1 MSFFHTVAPLSFSC
15 SHRPL
20 HSLKQFQ
27 AIRIVID
34 KTLKELLACLFSHQ
48 PSKYSNLNPSAYAI

>member
-20 HSLKQFQ
+20 NSLKQFQ

-34 KTLKELLACLFSHQ
+34 KTPKELLACLFPHRL
-48 PSKYSNLNPSAYAI
+48 SKYSNQ

>member
-15 SHRPL
+15 SHRAL
-20 HSLKQFQ
+20 HSLKEFQ

-34 KTLKELLACLFSHQ
+34 KTPKELLACLFPHRL
-48 PSKYSNLNPSAYAI
+48 SKYSNQ